1 MILLKTKRKVF
12 KGNYPG
18 NADKMTERKRFTLM
32 FPLVFTF
39 FGGGLFFVGLFMTI
53 LLVILGDE
61 TGTFLEFGIISVVV
75 GLFLVYV
82 AYRALGSF
90 LPLALISFG
99 NGLFL
104 MGLIILLVALV
115 IGDAPS
121 LIPLIG
127 AVFLLVGLFL
137 AYFGYRKLVR
147 KLMERENRS

>member
-1 MILLKTKRKVF
+1 
-12 KGNYPG
+12 
-18 NADKMTERKRFTLM
+18 MTERKRFTLM

-39 FGGGLFFVGLFMTI
+39 FGGGLFFIGLFITI

-99 NGLFL
+99 SGLFL

-115 IGDAPS
+115 TGDAPS

-127 AVFLLVGLFL
+127 AGFLLVGLFL
-137 AYFGYRKLVR
+137 AYFGYRKLAR
-147 KLMERENRS
+147 KLMESENRS

>member
-1 MILLKTKRKVF
+1 
-12 KGNYPG
+12 
-18 NADKMTERKRFTLM
+18 
-32 FPLVFTF
+32 
-39 FGGGLFFVGLFMTI
+39 MTI